1 MKIQRH
7 ALNPLENNSLYCPHQ
22 NSTYQ
27 KHSSQDIPEESVQVQ
42 NIQEII
48 GSEQDASGNG
58 SSAASGDADNF
69 DIYYHPELQETT
81 DKFVLNTDGYIF
93 RLPKCDDVTKM
104 AYENY
109 ATSNDSYEK
118 IKKRLHYRPCGLSVK
133 ILISLKC

>member
-1 MKIQRH
+1 MHSTHWRTIASTVRIRIVRTRNIQ
-7 ALNPLENNSLYCPHQ
+7 A
-22 NSTYQ
+22 
-27 KHSSQDIPEESVQVQ
+27 QDIPEESVQVQ

-81 DKFVLNTDGYIF
+81 AKFVLNTDGYIF